1 MQTLRKSNKEI
12 IDEYFEALQ
21 TEINP
26 SDNYIKIN
34 RNTLTK
40 LSDSLKINFNAMK
53 RDDIVSYLN
62 SLRKPEDD
70 DPLHKWI
77 GTYNLH
83 VGNLVRFFKWLCS
96 PDLDPRQRPKPK
108 VMSNIPKLQRF
119 CFYTGQ

>member
-53 RDDIVSYLN
+53 MISY
-62 SLRKPEDD
+62 P
-70 DPLHKWI
+70 
-77 GTYNLH
+77 T
-83 VGNLVRFFKWLCS
+83 
-96 PDLDPRQRPKPK
+96 
-108 VMSNIPKLQRF
+108 
-119 CFYTGQ
+119 